1 MDNLEMTATEGSAG
15 SNSPQLPTSKM
26 TPNDPQHADL
36 ELPSEDSAELD
47 EFSANSL
54 ADDEPDTLAFH
65 DDADDDA
72 DADAAFGAEADPDV
86 AAVDSAMSA
95 SRKQRQVDKN
105 SNIRRMLEE
114 RSEARQLQQDV
125 DYLDF
130 DD

>member
-1 MDNLEMTATEGSAG
+1 MTATQGSAG
-15 SNSPQLPTSKM
+15 SNASQLPTSKM
-26 TPNDPQHADL
+26 TPNDPQPVD
-36 ELPSEDSAELD
+36 PELD
-47 EFSANSL
+47 EFSASSL

-65 DDADDDA
+65 DDADDDV
-72 DADAAFGAEADPDV
+72 DADVAFGADADPDV

-95 SRKQRQVDKN
+95 SRKQRQADKN

>member
-1 MDNLEMTATEGSAG
+1 MTATEGSAG

-26 TPNDPQHADL
+26 TPSDPQDVDL
-36 ELPSEDSAELD
+36 ELASEDSAELD

-54 ADDEPDTLAFH
+54 ADDEPDTLAF
-65 DDADDDA
+65 DDDA
-72 DADAAFGAEADPDV
+72 EVDFGKEADPDV

-95 SRKQRQVDKN
+95 SRKQRLADKN
-105 SNIRRMLEE
+105 NNIRRILEE